1 MVTTPETQ
9 EAVPWFQTDDY
20 GVVDRLEHEQV
31 VTSFYRMVLPIWPE
45 YSAYVIRAADGSEQ
59 RIKIPLQK
67 KSVMLGYLRWHTW
80 MAALFFA
87 APAIW
92 AYERFAWMIGPAL
105 VFIGLASMLTW
116 GTGKLS
122 EDEAMRRGLLRRVVG
137 FGAPPELL
145 SDSMRAEIRSN
156 LELMWAT
163 KSERS
168 WVDAIRIGEASE
180 LLVALAEY
188 HQDPELI
195 AGAHENFSN
204 KLWN

>member
-1 MVTTPETQ
+1 MQTPETQ
-9 EAVPWFQTDDY
+9 AAVTWFQTDDY
-20 GVVDRLEHEQV
+20 GVIDRLEHEQV
-31 VTSFYRMVLPIWPE
+31 VTSFYRMLLPIWPE

-59 RIKIPLQK
+59 RIKIPLQR
-67 KSVMLGYLRWHTW
+67 KSVLLGYLRWHTW
-80 MAALFFA
+80 MAALFFG

-92 AYERFAWMIGPAL
+92 GFDRFAWMIVPAL
-105 VFIGLASMLTW
+105 VFVGIAGMLTW

-122 EDEAMRRGLLRRVVG
+122 EQEALRRGLLRRVVG

-145 SDSMRAEIRSN
+145 SDSMRAEVRSN

-168 WVDAIRIGEASE
+168 WIEAIGHGEASE

-188 HQDPELI
+188 HQAPELI
-195 AGAHENFSN
+195 EAAHANFSS